1 MDSLPAEPRESHT
14 QISHHPSPVNS
25 ALIWLLLFPQLPVPL
40 SSFLLAFPCFPPRF
54 LLILVSPRLLFLPL
68 AERFLLSALFC
79 STLGTCF
86 QPCCSFSPI
95 SLIASHLHGFLPLSS
110 PTFALCCVH
119 SFPVIPASS
128 PPSAPQAHSAF
139 SLLFSPSAPL
149 VSHCP
154 FFLYQLKVALST
166 HSLTLLPHS
175 RYSALLADQG
185 PPLPVLLS
193 FISLENPPTPN
204 LL

>member
-1 MDSLPAEPRESHT
+1 MGVGWGLGWEKLP
-14 QISHHPSPVNS
+14 
-25 ALIWLLLFPQLPVPL
+25 
-40 SSFLLAFPCFPPRF
+40 PPRRWPHGVYS
-54 LLILVSPRLLFLPL
+54 LTEDADISKVS
-68 AERFLLSALFC
+68 AESENTHVPGNVKSGMTCRVPEAE
-79 STLGTCF
+79 GT
-86 QPCCSFSPI
+86 
-95 SLIASHLHGFLPLSS
+95 H
-110 PTFALCCVH
+110 TFALCCVH